1 MDPRVVDFVQNV
13 AQDIAGLEVAL
24 YFQDNPRTFDTAGG
38 LALLIRRD
46 LGEMTSALERLTA
59 AGILEISPR
68 DDGHYVC
75 YSLSGDPRIWN
86 LLCLLSEAYLDS
98 TEDRQAIIR
107 LLVGRHRQPHPP
119 QKDNSQ

>member
-24 YFQDNPRTFDTAGG
+24 YFQDNPKTFDTAGG
-38 LALLIRRD
+38 LALLTRRKLD
-46 LGEMTSALERLTA
+46 EVTSALLRLTA
-59 AGILEISPR
+59 AGILESSPR

-75 YSLSGDPRIWN
+75 YSLREDPNIWN

-98 TEDRQAIIR
+98 PEDRQAIIR
-107 LLVGRHRQPHPP
+107 LLVGRHRHPHPP
-119 QKDNSQ
+119 QSENGR